1 MLVTWQIQSETDGMV
16 CKSLC
21 AIFIH
26 PAMMLAVTVVRVQR
40 ATSIYVFARVHQ
52 LVGGFDQSH
61 TQSGGVNRCGLKDTS
76 AWPGALNRQPRR
88 GLTCRFPPRASSR
101 LRSRC
106 ISTHSSHLALSTRR
120 PGQSPFHTRH
130 LQFAGDICIR
140 MPIPPR

>member
-1 MLVTWQIQSETDGMV
+1 MLVTWQIQSETDVMV

-88 GLTCRFPPRASSR
+88 GLTCRFPPRPAVACALAVSPRTLHFTSR
-101 LRSRC
+101 ALHPPTGA
-106 ISTHSSHLALSTRR
+106 IAFSHPTPA
-120 PGQSPFHTRH
+120 
-130 LQFAGDICIR
+130 ICR
-140 MPIPPR
+140 